1 MKYKCSKYNIVKKMN
16 DGNYVLYNTRLMALA
31 SCSLKEYEY
40 YKNLP
45 GLIDNINE
53 PFLRDLYE
61 CGYLIDSECDEIKI
75 LKYRLNNMRYSSN
88 TLRLIIALTME
99 CNFACSY
106 CYEKN
111 NKDSKTGKMS
121 SSIQKALLEFIYKR
135 ALHCEKLE
143 IVWYG
148 GEPLLCQDVI
158 ESLSASIISFC
169 NTNNIIYDA
178 SIITNGYLLNKH
190 SSDFLKKNKIEM
202 LQVTIDG
209 NEQIHNKRRPLKNG
223 TQTYFTI
230 IKNILPLQN
239 DFHIVVRS
247 NIDKSNV
254 VNIENMF
261 NSLKEMGLKN
271 FTFSA
276 APTVGDNVNSY
287 SEQEF
292 ADVWCDINEMANLY
306 GIDSGQNIIP
316 TCANFCDADSN
327 NSFVIDNDGYL
338 YKCWHHIGEKRY
350 SIAQLG
356 DDLEEI
362 NRSCFYEFMTY
373 DATEDYQCKNC
384 VYLPIC
390 MGGCPY
396 NRINQNERCTRYK
409 YVLERII
416 NKLWC

>member
-1 MKYKCSKYNIVKKMN
+1 
-16 DGNYVLYNTRLMALA
+16 
-31 SCSLKEYEY
+31 
-40 YKNLP
+40 
-45 GLIDNINE
+45 
-53 PFLRDLYE
+53 
-61 CGYLIDSECDEIKI
+61 
-75 LKYRLNNMRYSSN
+75 
-88 TLRLIIALTME
+88 ME

-230 IKNILPLQN
+230 VKNILPLQN
-239 DFHIVVRS
+239 DFHIVV
-247 NIDKSNV
+247 IVKSLT
-254 VNIENMF
+254 IQF
-261 NSLKEMGLKN
+261 
-271 FTFSA
+271 
-276 APTVGDNVNSY
+276 
-287 SEQEF
+287 
-292 ADVWCDINEMANLY
+292 
-306 GIDSGQNIIP
+306 
-316 TCANFCDADSN
+316 
-327 NSFVIDNDGYL
+327 
-338 YKCWHHIGEKRY
+338 
-350 SIAQLG
+350 LG
-356 DDLEEI
+356 H
-362 NRSCFYEFMTY
+362 
-373 DATEDYQCKNC
+373 
-384 VYLPIC
+384 
-390 MGGCPY
+390 
-396 NRINQNERCTRYK
+396 
-409 YVLERII
+409 
-416 NKLWC
+416 